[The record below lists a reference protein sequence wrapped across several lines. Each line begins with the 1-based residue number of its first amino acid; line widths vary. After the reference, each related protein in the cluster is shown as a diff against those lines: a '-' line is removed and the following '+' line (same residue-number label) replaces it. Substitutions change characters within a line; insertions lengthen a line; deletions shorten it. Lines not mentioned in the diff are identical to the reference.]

1 MTFDKRFSLGHLARE
16 VATCL
21 RTAQRAS
28 RVAHLFELSDAELA
42 ARGLSRDRV
51 FASVFRG

>member
-1 MTFDKRFSLGHLARE
+1 MTFDKRFSLGHLARCAVRRQ
-16 VATCL
+16 VATS
-21 RTAQRAS
+21 RAS

>member
-28 RVAHLFELSDAELA
+28 LVAHLFELSDAELA